1 MVILGIMGINSFAQN
16 TPVAIINLYKNEI
29 ITKTGFDSKV
39 DIFKKTQ
46 GRDLTA
52 AEKKQVLQVLIADVF
67 LAKRLQNRELK
78 FQMMRLCKQ
87 LELNL
92 DL

>member
-1 MVILGIMGINSFAQN
+1 MKSFLFWVILGTVGISSFAQN

-46 GRDLTA
+46 GRDLTD
-52 AEKKQVLQVLIADVF
+52 AEKKQVLQVLIADVLF
-67 LAKRLQNRELK
+67 SQEAS
-78 FQMMRLCKQ
+78 KQ
-87 LELNL
+87 GIKNL
-92 DL
+92 RWWGYANN